1 MVDREASEKE
11 NKFKCKHE
19 HHSDERCQR
28 LDKMM
33 TKFKDQLECL
43 HQMFD
48 QKNQPVEDECEESKS
63 YSEIDSD
70 MNILL
75 TDD

>member
-1 MVDREASEKE
+1 
-11 NKFKCKHE
+11 
-19 HHSDERCQR
+19 
-28 LDKMM
+28 MM